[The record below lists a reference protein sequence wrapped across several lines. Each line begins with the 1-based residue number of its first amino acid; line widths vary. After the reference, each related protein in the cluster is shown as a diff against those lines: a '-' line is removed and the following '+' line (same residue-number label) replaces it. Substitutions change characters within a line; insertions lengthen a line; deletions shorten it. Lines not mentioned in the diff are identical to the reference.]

1 MDAVNRVEESLVDP
15 CRAMTAT
22 EIHTHLDRLRAE
34 RAEARE
40 TGLDDV
46 RLYMADLQREI
57 EECRYAYVR
66 AAVAEIAALRAE
78 LSGPLAG

>member
-1 MDAVNRVEESLVDP
+1 MN
-15 CRAMTAT
+15 AT

-40 TGLDDV
+40 TGLAAV
-46 RLYMADLQREI
+46 RLYMADLEREI
-57 EECRYAYVR
+57 DECRHAYVR
-66 AAVAEIAALRAE
+66 AAVVEIAGLRAE

>member
-1 MDAVNRVEESLVDP
+1 MDVLNRGEERPVQP

-34 RAEARE
+34 RAEARA
-40 TGLDDV
+40 TGLAEV

-57 EECRYAYVR
+57 DECRQAYVR
-66 AAVAEIAALRAE
+66 AAVAEIAAVRAE

>member
-1 MDAVNRVEESLVDP
+1 
-15 CRAMTAT
+15 MTAI
-22 EIHTHLDRLRAE
+22 EIHSHLDRLRAE
-34 RAEARE
+34 RAEARA
-40 TGLDDV
+40 TGLDEV

-57 EECRYAYVR
+57 DECRYAYVR